1 MVEQPE
7 SESSISSRTLL
18 LLVLAVSMVSSASIF
33 IRFSES
39 PPLVIVFWRT
49 LYGSIVMASVGA
61 MRGDL
66 KAFRGPQLKATW
78 LWLVAIG
85 VVLSL
90 HFSTWFTSLFMTT
103 VAASVVLVNASP
115 IFTAI
120 FSTLI
125 LGESL
130 RRKSW
135 VGVLVAVGGAILLAW
150 NDLMSVGFGAFTGD
164 ALALLSAFFLAI
176 YFIGG
181 RRYAEGLPITVYTSV
196 VYLSAAIATLPLCF
210 SMGLNVLVFEPREVI
225 IFLALAI
232 FPTALGH
239 SVNNYLLT
247 LVPAYVISS
256 AVLGEPIGATLLA
269 AVFLSEI
276 PTELTLIGFGVILLG
291 IALVLADI
299 ASKERSKDLA
309 LDDTHRTESDGLGS
323 DSD

>member
-1 MVEQPE
+1 MPE
-7 SESSISSRTLL
+7 SEKSISSRTIL
-18 LLVLAVSMVSSASIF
+18 LLVLAVSMVSSASIL
-33 IRFSES
+33 IRFTNPILS

-49 LYGSIVMASVGA
+49 LYGSIIMASVGA
-61 MRGDL
+61 ARGDL
-66 KAFRGPQLKATW
+66 KAFRGPQIKATW
-78 LWLVAIG
+78 FWLAAIG

-103 VAASVVLVNASP
+103 VAASVVLVNTSP

-120 FSTLI
+120 FSTLV

-135 VGVLVAVGGAILLAW
+135 IGVLVAVGGAILLAW
-150 NDLMSVGFGAFTGD
+150 TDLLSVGFGALAGD
-164 ALALLSAFFLAI
+164 ALAFLSAFFLAI

-181 RRYAEGLPITVYTSV
+181 RRYTEGLPITVYTSV
-196 VYLSAAIATLPLCF
+196 VYLSAAVATLPLCLA
-210 SMGLNVLVFEPREVI
+210 MGLNVLVFDLREVA

-247 LVPAYVISS
+247 LVPAYVVSS

-269 AVFLSEI
+269 AVFLGEI
-276 PTELTLIGFGVILLG
+276 PSELTLIGFGVILLG

-299 ASKERSKDLA
+299 ASKERSESLA
-309 LDDTHRTESDGLGS
+309 LDDTNGTKSHGFGG
-323 DSD
+323 DSN